1 MVQRAPVKVQTG
13 HVCIRWK
20 SEGQGGAYGATT
32 YRHAQMRV
40 TYVEPA
46 RSLAEYISI
55 RQEGD
60 IGTRQAPLHQDLL
73 PAPCPLSAPPPSP
86 QPAVRNRCL
95 QPGHA
100 PPHNDLS
107 HVRPA
112 PLTAA
117 SGQEPE
123 PAARPQD
130 RREPHS
136 ERSTCS
142 DRGRG
147 LSKPEEGPSST
158 PSPPHTNTY
167 QPTLEAQLTWSF
179 WMDDHV

>member
-1 MVQRAPVKVQTG
+1 MAVRTDTLSQLKATWLPIVSQKRF
-13 HVCIRWK
+13 R
-20 SEGQGGAYGATT
+20 YG
-32 YRHAQMRV
+32 RK
-40 TYVEPA
+40 ELLD
-46 RSLAEYISI
+46 S
-55 RQEGD
+55 
-60 IGTRQAPLHQDLL
+60 TRQAPLPQDLL
-73 PAPCPLSAPPPSP
+73 PAPFPCLPCPGP
-86 QPAVRNRCL
+86 
-95 QPGHA
+95 A
-100 PPHNDLS
+100 PPHRSQRSGTGACSQAPPTHTHLP
-107 HVRPA
+107 HVRPV

-123 PAARPQD
+123 PAARPRD